1 MNHTVAS
8 DVPPA
13 RRIGWT
19 YPSRSSVVSGE
30 RPSRG
35 SAATTSARSFT
46 ALTSRPL
53 AVPGWTPTPLI
64 VSLSWYAENDS
75 VSISPRPEPSNVY
88 ARSAPNTARSK
99 WSVPLPT
106 SSSTVKAI
114 RAVARGASSRTSW
127 ATAVMI
133 AATPALSSA
142 PSSVVPSL
150 VTRSCPSLSASAG
163 ISAGSRT
170 WDGSPGRR
178 IVSPAHARWTIGRT
192 PVPGVS
198 GVVSTCAISPTVGAS
213 GTVPGSV
220 AKT

>member
-1 MNHTVAS
+1 M
-8 DVPPA
+8 
-13 RRIGWT
+13 
-19 YPSRSSVVSGE
+19 
-30 RPSRG
+30 
-35 SAATTSARSFT
+35 
-46 ALTSRPL
+46 
-53 AVPGWTPTPLI
+53 
-64 VSLSWYAENDS
+64 
-75 VSISPRPEPSNVY
+75 
-88 ARSAPNTARSK
+88 
-99 WSVPLPT
+99 PLPI

-150 VTRSCPSLSASAG
+150 VTRSCPRLSASAG